1 MMRDEWRL
9 LGYGLLA
16 AALMAGVLGASFAL
30 DNVPAQWIGAA
41 IAGAAVLAVYLIARR
56 REAPAWRRAWNS
68 VDDPGALNRFATARA
83 AKDYLADRIVEEAN
97 RRQES
102 ISDLERRMLYF
113 TEEDGDPSMLD
124 LNDEFE
130 RQYDMDQ
137 YEAKISRLIKSGLD
151 RTYRENKDELG
162 VWYDAIS
169 TLAAGDHYLSVMTSM
184 AGASP
189 RGADKFASLSLKDF
203 LPRDAEDWRW
213 TLGMIVAAAT
223 LFCLLKLWTHR
234 LLH

>member
-1 MMRDEWRL
+1 MATPRL
-9 LGYGLLA
+9 WAAGRGTHGRRSRRILRPRQCAGTVDRRGDRRRGGLG
-16 AALMAGVLGASFAL
+16 
-30 DNVPAQWIGAA
+30 
-41 IAGAAVLAVYLIARR
+41 VYLIARR

-169 TLAAGDHYLSVMTSM
+169 TLA
-184 AGASP
+184 
-189 RGADKFASLSLKDF
+189 
-203 LPRDAEDWRW
+203 
-213 TLGMIVAAAT
+213 
-223 LFCLLKLWTHR
+223 
-234 LLH
+234 